1 MTSQT
6 NKLDSI
12 FNSFPDEDFML
23 IDGFDNAVIGVDTDC
38 IRLVYDVSK
47 MIEILCEGGMDS
59 DEAVDY
65 FEYNVAASVPYSNDA
80 PILIYTDFF

>member
-1 MTSQT
+1 MTRQA

-12 FNSFPDEDFML
+12 LNSFPDEDFML
-23 IDGFDNAVIGVDTDC
+23 IDGFDDAVIGVDTDC
-38 IRLVYDVSK
+38 VRLVYDVSK
-47 MIEILCEGGMDS
+47 MVEILCEGGMDE